1 MASKIEIKLGAISAW
16 RRGMRETGSPDDNQ
30 PANPSSLT
38 QEGTFDDRGGCQP
51 PYHPTLSISASLR
64 RACEPI

>member
-1 MASKIEIKLGAISAW
+1 
-16 RRGMRETGSPDDNQ
+16 MRETGSPDDNQ